1 MWEDPQNC
9 DGGRWILNLDKKYHN
24 TNLDMYW
31 LNIVIIIFK
40 KS

>member
-1 MWEDPQNC
+1 MWEDPHNC

-31 LNIVIIIFK
+31 LNTVILFF
-40 KS
+40 